1 MEHYVEDGSI
11 INVLKDNLQAD
22 YMEVCCEHLYG
33 GEGFKGQLCNL
44 NEECLL
50 VDSKW
55 TIEGIP

>member
-50 VDSKW
+50 VDSK
-55 TIEGIP
+55 